1 MVSRRLHADV
11 SASCTSIVGKTLFL
25 LEGRRATSNKSG
37 GSGVVNALGVL
48 NPGRELRGV
57 IVSVGLGVFR
67 ERGESRGVGEPCEL
81 WVRAGLGVLRGL
93 VDSVQFPRIGLTE
106 LADVRCVLLD
116 ADVVFRKVD

>member
-11 SASCTSIVGKTLFL
+11 SVSCTSIVGKTLFL

-67 ERGESRGVGEPCEL
+67 ERGNLEG
-81 WVRAGLGVLRGL
+81 WVNLASCGSGQGWVFYAGWWIQ
-93 VDSVQFPRIGLTE
+93 SS
-106 LADVRCVLLD
+106 
-116 ADVVFRKVD
+116 FR